1 MTKDKDILLPLNK
14 LLEANDRLDA
24 AITETRKL
32 WPTAT
37 GNRCWIDQMREPT
50 KLLADHRLKANG

>member
-37 GNRCWIDQMREPT
+37 RCWIDQTVEPT